1 MTSAEICILIAI
13 VAYLAIVVIIGFVF
27 SKKNEN
33 VDDFYLGGRK
43 LGPLVTAMSAEA
55 SDMSGWLLMGLP
67 GLVYLCG
74 IAEASWTAIGL
85 AVGTYFNWLIVA
97 KRLRNYSN
105 KINAITIPDFFAKR
119 FRDNTNILI
128 AIAAILIIIFFIPYT
143 ASGFSTCGK
152 LFGSLFE
159 IDYHVAMVVSAV
171 IIVAYTSLG
180 GFLAA
185 STTDFIQSIIM
196 SIALVVVLVFGIH
209 VAGGWSAVTENA
221 SSISHY
227 LSMTSTTDG
236 AGGVVSY
243 SGMSI
248 VSTLAWGLGYFGMP
262 HILLRFMAIESPK
275 KIKTSRRVASVWVVI
290 AMAVAIVIGM
300 VGLAMSKVE
309 PSMVLADSETVIVA
323 ISSLL
328 SKYGIVFALLAGVIL
343 AGILASTM
351 STADSQLLAAAS
363 AISQD
368 VMVGTF
374 KLKITAKTKMI
385 AARITVIAIAVL
397 GVAFAWNPDSSVF
410 RIVSFA
416 WAGFGASFGPLMLFA
431 LFWKRTNK
439 WGAIAGM
446 VSGGVTVI
454 AWHYAQG
461 GIFSLYELLPA
472 FIVSSVFIVVVSLLT
487 KAPEK
492 EITEEFEEVKTL
504 KE

>member
-1 MTSAEICILIAI
+1 MSTSNICILIAI
-13 VAYLAIVVIIGFVF
+13 VAYLAVVIIVGIIC
-27 SKKNEN
+27 SKKNES

-43 LGPLVTAMSAEA
+43 LGPFVTAMSAEA

-85 AVGTYFNWLIVA
+85 AVGTYINWLVLA
-97 KRLRNYSN
+97 KRLRNYSS
-105 KINAITIPDFFAKR
+105 KINAITVPDFFAKR
-119 FRDNTNILI
+119 FKDNTNILI
-128 AIAAILIIIFFIPYT
+128 AVAAVLIIIFFIPYT

-152 LFGSLFE
+152 LFGSLFG
-159 IDYHVAMVVSAV
+159 IDYHIAMVISAV
-171 IIVAYTSLG
+171 VIVAYTSLG

-209 VAGGWSAVTENA
+209 VAGGWNAVTDNA
-221 SSISHY
+221 KSITDY
-227 LSMTSTTDG
+227 LSLIDTTDG
-236 AGGVVSY
+236 AGASVPFG
-243 SGMSI
+243 GMKI

-262 HILLRFMAIESPK
+262 HILLRFMAIEDPK
-275 KIKTSRRVASVWVVI
+275 KIKISRRVASVWVFI
-290 AMAVAIVIGM
+290 AMGVAIVIGM
-300 VGLAMSKVE
+300 VGLAMSRVE

-328 SKYGIVFALLAGVIL
+328 SKYGIVFALLAGIIL

-368 VMVGTF
+368 IMVGTF
-374 KLKITAKTKMI
+374 KFKITDKVKMI
-385 AARITVIAIAVL
+385 AARATVIAIAVL
-397 GVAFAWNPDSSVF
+397 GVVFAWDPNSSVF
-410 RIVSFA
+410 GIVSFA
-416 WAGFGASFGPLMLFA
+416 WAGFGASFGPLMLFS

-446 VSGGVTVI
+446 LSGGVTVI
-454 AWHYAQG
+454 AWHYAEG
-461 GIFSLYELLPA
+461 GLFSLYELLPA
-472 FIVSSVFIVVVSLLT
+472 FLVSSLCIVVVSLLT

-492 EITEEFEEVKTL
+492 EIAEEYEAVK
-504 KE
+504 KM